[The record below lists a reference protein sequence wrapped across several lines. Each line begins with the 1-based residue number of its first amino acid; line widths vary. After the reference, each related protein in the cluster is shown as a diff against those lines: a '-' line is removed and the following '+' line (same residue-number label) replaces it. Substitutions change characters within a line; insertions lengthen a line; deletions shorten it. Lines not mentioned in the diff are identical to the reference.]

1 MEKRKLSKTEIHNI
15 ANLARNTLNIDT
27 EILILKRKTFKTTI
41 GTSQRGGTYNYF
53 QDKVLINKSELD
65 LRTLPHSK
73 WTIFHEYGHA
83 YFARIFAKNGLFPM
97 IVYAANIE
105 NALIESGVK
114 HMWNGLCDCFVNDL
128 ILRKF
133 EAKKFDPTMEATIDQ
148 ISPKLATGMCFHLYD
163 YWKHGFSDKVATKAR
178 EKLPPEIRDY
188 LERKLDV
195 YPLSNPTNQL
205 ILDLLSNIASQSF
218 PIKINIVSILKEEI
232 ERETKSTLPSFWGKK
247 GKILELFQI
256 T

>member
-114 HMWNGLCDCFVNDL
+114 HMWNGLCDCFVNGCSISDVKTGFFVL
-128 ILRKF
+128 LYNGSIRFTRIQSNRKLFRRFSNCQKAIWNEARHNLACRRIRAIPTSFFTELR
-133 EAKKFDPTMEATIDQ
+133 D
-148 ISPKLATGMCFHLYD
+148 
-163 YWKHGFSDKVATKAR
+163 AR
-178 EKLPPEIRDY
+178 ESD
-188 LERKLDV
+188 
-195 YPLSNPTNQL
+195 
-205 ILDLLSNIASQSF
+205 
-218 PIKINIVSILKEEI
+218 
-232 ERETKSTLPSFWGKK
+232 W
-247 GKILELFQI
+247 LFACGRI
-256 T
+256 